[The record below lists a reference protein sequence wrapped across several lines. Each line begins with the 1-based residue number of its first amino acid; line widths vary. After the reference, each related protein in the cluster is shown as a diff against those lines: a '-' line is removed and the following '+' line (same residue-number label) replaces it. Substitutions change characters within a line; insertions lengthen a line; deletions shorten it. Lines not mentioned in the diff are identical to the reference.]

1 MMTVNL
7 YNWSDV
13 AMTINGYFGD
23 DVKFVGFPTESGN
36 GAYLQ
41 ASTTYALS
49 SKSANLDGAWQFVRY
64 YLTDEYQNEVPYFPV
79 NKALFLEKS
88 KAAMERPYWE
98 DENGEKQYY
107 DNTMNINGEEIV
119 ISPLSQEQLDKVIE
133 YSEAGNNRYYY
144 NESVANIVNEEMGA
158 FYSGQKSA
166 QDVANIIQSRVQIY
180 VDENN

>member
-1 MMTVNL
+1 
-7 YNWSDV
+7 
-13 AMTINGYFGD
+13 
-23 DVKFVGFPTESGN
+23 
-36 GAYLQ
+36 
-41 ASTTYALS
+41 
-49 SKSANLDGAWQFVRY
+49 
-64 YLTDEYQNEVPYFPV
+64 
-79 NKALFLEKS
+79 
-88 KAAMERPYWE
+88 MERPYWE

-133 YSEAGNNRYYY
+133 YIESVNNRYYY